1 MGSEDKQYVYDEIV
15 IENKVYK
22 FRAGE
27 DNFIN
32 DMISYFPNEKQ
43 AIIKY
48 VELIKNCKENN
59 FIKLILIQNRRLV
72 LYLLSYFL
80 GSEYYNFVTKSA
92 YDTIKELTKN
102 ELLISVLCGQFGDYE
117 VLLKKS
123 SFFIHAVL

>member
-32 DMISYFPNEKQ
+32 DMYSYFPNEKQ

-48 VELIKNCKENN
+48 VELIKKAACKDL
-59 FIKLILIQNRRLV
+59 FFKLKIIQNRGLA
-72 LYLLSYFL
+72 YLLSYFL
-80 GSEYYNFVTKSA
+80 GSEYYTFVTKSA

-102 ELLISVLCGQFGDYE
+102 ELLISVLCGQFDYGPTQ
-117 VLLKKS
+117 KK
-123 SFFIHAVL
+123 